1 LGIIDEKGYVYILD
15 RAKDMIISG
24 GENIYSREIE
34 DVILKHPAI
43 HEVAVIG
50 VPDEKWGEAIKA
62 IVSLKPGQKATE
74 DEIINFCKQYMASYK
89 KPKSV
94 EFIKEIP
101 KNPYGKVLKRELREK
116 YWVGEA
122 RRVR

>member
-1 LGIIDEKGYVYILD
+1 
-15 RAKDMIISG
+15 MIISG

-34 DVILKHPAI
+34 DIILKHPAVF
-43 HEVAVIG
+43 EVAVIG

-62 IVSLKPGQKATE
+62 IVALKKGQKASE
-74 DEIINFCKQYMASYK
+74 EEIINFCKEHLASYK

-94 EFIKEIP
+94 EFIDAIP

-116 YWVGEA
+116 YWAGEA